1 MKNVTITKHITLNLT
16 AEDWD
21 LYTCMDNIEYVAKD
35 LNTHITDIFNSNDA
49 PTAFAKATIILEQYS
64 EFGAADTEPYQ
75 CCASCTTS
83 FLQTSCNKILGVY
96 NTKCSDF

>member
-35 LNTHITDIFNSNDA
+35 LNTHVSDIFNSNDA
-49 PTAFAKATIILEQYS
+49 PTAFTKASAVLEEYS
-64 EFGAADTEPYQ
+64 EFGAADSEPRQVLYELHDLFF
-75 CCASCTTS
+75 ADE
-83 FLQTSCNKILGVY
+83 LQQ
-96 NTKCSDF
+96 DFRCV

>member
-21 LYTCMDNIEYVAKD
+21 LYTSMDNIEYVAKD

-64 EFGAADTEPYQ
+64 EFGAADSEPYQ
-75 CCASCTTS
+75 VLRELHDLFFADE
-83 FLQTSCNKILGVY
+83 LQQ
-96 NTKCSDF
+96 DFRCV

>member
-1 MKNVTITKHITLNLT
+1 MKSVTITKHITLNLT
-16 AEDWD
+16 AAEWD

-64 EFGAADTEPYQ
+64 EFGAADSEPYQ
-75 CCASCTTS
+75 VLRELHDLFFADE
-83 FLQTSCNKILGVY
+83 LQQ
-96 NTKCSDF
+96 DFRCV

>member
-64 EFGAADTEPYQ
+64 EFGAADSEPYHGAARAARPLF
-75 CCASCTTS
+75 CRRVATR
-83 FLQTSCNKILGVY
+83 F
-96 NTKCSDF
+96 